1 VKFFFFFFFSF
12 VSLKIFSTDVSFSCL
27 FCIEEKKKQIQPHL
41 TDPVALKAV
50 YDSEVCVDE
59 YANPRST
66 YKLLRYVPSA
76 RSFLL
81 CRQVR
86 NLAAALA
93 NPANQSEPPH
103 DIRHMV
109 GINLKKLLPPTCP
122 QAKASDPVLP
132 GECKSKRKGL
142 SKGDSSRPETVII
155 PKTAPAQAVL
165 PGVDTLPS
173 NDETDVEMVGPFV
186 PGISSAPSTGLALVW
201 ASSLETLGE
210 RVRTDATVLRTGR
223 SESNTATA
231 LCEVARLPGDMVVW
245 RQSTNQEVVNNLRKG
260 LMMVS
265 LAFFKLFLSFA
276 FRVLD
281 LIKKFYCRPSK
292 VPTSWVT
299 DSSVKLLSWR
309 TP

>member
-1 VKFFFFFFFSF
+1 M
-12 VSLKIFSTDVSFSCL
+12 SFSCL

-86 NLAAALA
+86 NLTAALA
-93 NPANQSEPPH
+93 NPANQSEPSH

-109 GINLKKLLPPTCP
+109 GINLKKLLPPTRP
-122 QAKASDPVLP
+122 QAEASDPVLP

-142 SKGDSSRPETVII
+142 SKGDSSRPETMII

-186 PGISSAPSTGLALVW
+186 PGTSSAPSTGLALVW